1 MKMYEMH
8 SIPSSQIMVDPE
20 LIAPVNQS
28 IDLPEMGNKMSNSSG
43 SVQVNRNIKKFPWG
57 EFLILGGLTCI
68 VIYRI
73 VHPAKNSSYGGGF
86 RGRRKRRER

>member
-1 MKMYEMH
+1 MYEMH

-57 EFLILGGLTCI
+57 EILIIGGLSCI
-68 VIYRI
+68 VIYAI
-73 VHPAKNSSYGGGF
+73 VHPTKNNGYGGAY
-86 RGRRKRRER
+86 RRRKKRREK